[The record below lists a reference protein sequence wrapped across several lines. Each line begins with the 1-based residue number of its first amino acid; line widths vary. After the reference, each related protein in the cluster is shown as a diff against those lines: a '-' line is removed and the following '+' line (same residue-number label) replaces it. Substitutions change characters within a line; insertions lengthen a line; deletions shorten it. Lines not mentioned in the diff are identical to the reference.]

1 MLDINSVEQTSHLWK
16 DLFLEN
22 NLSLNGVVIE
32 AAPGYEPK
40 IGNALALLGFRGII
54 FVIEPDPKAAAHIRK
69 VYNKVLPEAEV
80 RTICKPL
87 QEIKQGIDIY
97 GKIDALVA
105 SHPFDDMVID
115 SIARKNS
122 FFSEEHEEKV
132 SPEMKKF
139 YDKISDK
146 EYKKAV
152 HATAKTWKIFIA
164 RSKPSLFIA
173 SQYPSHTLAIKGLI
187 RRQASGFAVLQK
199 LKAFYRK
206 FLVKR
211 HYEDRFNFKGDPRWW
226 IVAIDP

>member
-1 MLDINSVEQTSHLWK
+1 MLGINSVEQTSHLWK
-16 DLFLEN
+16 QLFLGN
-22 NLSLNGVVIE
+22 NLPPDGTIIE
-32 AAPGYEPK
+32 VAPGYEPK

-54 FVIEPDPKAAAHIRK
+54 FVIEPDPKAAAHIEK
-69 VYNKVLPEAEV
+69 IYKKILPEAGV
-80 RTICKPL
+80 RIIYKSL
-87 QEIKQGIDIY
+87 QEIKQGIDVY

-105 SHPFDDMVID
+105 SHPFDDMVIA
-115 SIARKNS
+115 SIARKSS
-122 FFSEEHEEKV
+122 FFSEEHGERV

-199 LKAFYRK
+199 LKTIYRR
-206 FLVKR
+206 FLIKR
-211 HYEDRFNFKGDPRWW
+211 HYENGFGFKGDPRWW